1 MSVNERDRISQTARD
16 LRYASVRDLYFIAL
30 PVVQNK
36 RSLFDPNIVAGF
48 LRETGLI
55 FIENFLPVAFKA
67 MNIRDGCTYD
77 ADKLAVFTQRQEV
90 GGRERILRVSTCCV
104 SFFPTPLWW
113 QAFLSCCVRRPG
125 NRGWH
130 SIVSRH
136 LGQGFDPISAAQGLS
151 SGLAGPQVMQFCCS
165 TAVVKQRGGHAVG
178 PLCPDGRDRL
188 RHNVVTGALKISV
201 V

>member
-1 MSVNERDRISQTARD
+1 MNERDRISQTARD
-16 LRYASVRDLYFIAL
+16 LRYTSVRDLYFIAL

-90 GGRERILRVSTCCV
+90 GGRERILRVSTCCF
-104 SFFPTPLWW
+104 FFPRPSGGRPSSPAVLEGLGIGAGTP
-113 QAFLSCCVRRPG
+113 
-125 NRGWH
+125 
-130 SIVSRH
+130 
-136 LGQGFDPISAAQGLS
+136 
-151 SGLAGPQVMQFCCS
+151 
-165 TAVVKQRGGHAVG
+165 
-178 PLCPDGRDRL
+178 
-188 RHNVVTGALKISV
+188 
-201 V
+201 